1 MAQVRDIMQRSVIT
15 IPYDR
20 TALEASRMLLE
31 KDVSFV
37 VVTRD
42 KKPIGVVTERDFTR
56 KLVCKDLLASK
67 TSLSDIMS
75 LKFRHVEP
83 ATDIEAAVQH
93 MLNHNVR
100 RLLVIEDGDLAG
112 VITQTDLAR
121 HLRSGILIKG
131 TLDAVDSD

>member
-56 KLVCKDLLASK
+56 KLVCKDLLASE

-100 RLLVIEDGDLAG
+100 RLLVIENGDLAG